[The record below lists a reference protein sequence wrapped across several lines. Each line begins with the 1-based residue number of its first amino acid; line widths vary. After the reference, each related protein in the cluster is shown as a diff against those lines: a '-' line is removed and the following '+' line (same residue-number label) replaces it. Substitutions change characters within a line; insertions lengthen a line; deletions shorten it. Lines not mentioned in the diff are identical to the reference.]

1 MYKENYMA
9 SIVNI
14 FADQGSDYT
23 LTLTVKVELSR
34 GVEINADGL

>member
-23 LTLTVKVELSR
+23 LALTVK
-34 GVEINADGL
+34 DGSGNVTDLTG